1 MTSEAK
7 DDNDWILLT
16 YESLDISNATSYVSS
31 SSTGA
36 ISVFLGNVL
45 ISICCKLCCILSYG
59 YII

>member
-36 ISVFLGNVL
+36 ISVFLGTTRDHFEGRVCYL
-45 ISICCKLCCILSYG
+45 IST
-59 YII
+59 